1 MASRFPRRRRDHP
14 ESEPPAGA
22 DEDVRL
28 DADEHAWW
36 AQRDIDDA
44 WTPREPPPPPED
56 PATARDILAE
66 HFGADWRTSFGFEPA
81 PHAAPAD
88 RTSTDT
94 AATAAPVDEP
104 PEPPEPDEPVDGS
117 DPYAV
122 LGIDQSA
129 TWEEIVEAHRR
140 MARRHHP
147 DRLVGRPP
155 TEIEAGEDR
164 IRVINIA
171 YQELRVRRGR

>member
-1 MASRFPRRRRDHP
+1 MASRFPRRRRDGP
-14 ESEPPAGA
+14 DAEQTAEP

-28 DADEHAWW
+28 DGDEHAWW
-36 AQRDIDDA
+36 ARRDIDEA
-44 WTPREPPPPPED
+44 WTPREPPPPPEN

-81 PHAAPAD
+81 RADVTANGAARPTAAPAD
-88 RTSTDT
+88 
-94 AATAAPVDEP
+94 EP
-104 PEPPEPDEPVDGS
+104 AEPDPILDGS

-122 LGIDQSA
+122 LGVDQRA

-147 DRLVGRPP
+147 DRLVGRAPA
-155 TEIEAGEDR
+155 EIEAGEDR

>member
-1 MASRFPRRRRDHP
+1 MASRFPRRRRDRS
-14 ESEPPAGA
+14 ESEPPTEP

-28 DADEHAWW
+28 DGDEHAWW
-36 AQRDIDDA
+36 AQRDIDEA

-56 PATARDILAE
+56 PEKARDVLAE

-81 PHAAPAD
+81 RVDGPAD
-88 RTSTDT
+88 G
-94 AATAAPVDEP
+94 AASGPAAEPVDEA
-104 PEPPEPDEPVDGS
+104 PELDEPTDGS

-122 LGIDQSA
+122 LGVDQGAS
-129 TWEEIVEAHRR
+129 WEEIVEAHRR

-147 DRLVGRPP
+147 DRLVGRAPA
-155 TEIEAGEDR
+155 EIEAGEDR